1 MGPGLIKAVL
11 FDFGQTLVDSAQ
23 GFRQAEKAAQEK
35 VLKDL
40 RRSRPNLPRSAFMER
55 YRELR
60 RRFQAQS
67 DFSRRNMWDAVADA
81 FDAVVDGQQLRQWE
95 QAYWQTVAGQTRVF
109 AEAMNVLKRLRAFYR
124 LGLVT
129 NTQGQPAAATHR
141 LRHYPDLASRFEEV
155 VVAGCDGIPPKPD
168 PLPFQVCLERM
179 GLAPADAVYVGD
191 DWRIDVCG
199 AGAAGL
205 KAVWIKHR
213 SVQRRWPDVDTAG
226 VPVIADLNGLW
237 DVLV

>member
-23 GFRQAEKAAQEK
+23 GFRRAEKTAQAK
-35 VLKDL
+35 LLADL

-60 RRFQAQS
+60 RRFQIHS
-67 DFSRRNMWDAVADA
+67 DFSRCNLWSAVAGA
-81 FDAVVDGQQLRQWE
+81 FGTPIAGQRLQQWE
-95 QAYWQTVAGQTRVF
+95 LAYWQTVAGQTRIFV
-109 AEAMNVLKRLRAFYR
+109 EAPHVLKRLRAVYR

-141 LRHYPDLASRFEEV
+141 LRHFPELASWFDAI
-155 VVAGCDGIPPKPD
+155 VVAGCDGIPAKPD
-168 PLPFQVCLERM
+168 PLPFQICLERM

-205 KAVWIKHR
+205 KPVWIKHR